1 MSFRKILFGEKMP
14 DKDDPEYKERYQRD
28 FESGSKFARALKLD
42 VLVGY
47 VQRFASNHSKLF
59 LAIIFIFVLVSLAV
73 NLYRIS
79 TAVQYKYRP
88 VNAIER
94 QEQELNKRL
103 NRPTYKEILKKDYNY
118 ETDGK
123 N

>member
-1 MSFRKILFGEKMP
+1 MKFRKILFGEKMP
-14 DKDDPEYKERYQRD
+14 EKDDPEYKERYQRD

-47 VQRFASNHSKLF
+47 VQRFASSHSKLF

-79 TAVQYKYRP
+79 TAVQYRSRP

-103 NRPTYKEILKKDYNY
+103 NHPTYKEIIKKDYNY